1 MDAAIPTNIAVLAAY
16 TTHSLALRS
25 HAAAAA
31 AAAAVAAAAAAATA
45 ATAAE
50 AGAFTSPSLPPTQH

>member
-31 AAAAVAAAAAAATA
+31 AAAAAVAAAAA
-45 ATAAE
+45 AAE
-50 AGAFTSPSLPPTQH
+50 AGAFTSPSLLPTQH

>member
-31 AAAAVAAAAAAATA
+31 AAAA
-45 ATAAE
+45 AAE

>member
-31 AAAAVAAAAAAATA
+31 AAAAAPA
-45 ATAAE
+45 AAE

>member
-1 MDAAIPTNIAVLAAY
+1 MDAAIPTNIAVLVAY

-25 HAAAAA
+25 HAVAAAA
-31 AAAAVAAAAAAATA
+31 AAAA
-45 ATAAE
+45 AAE

>member
-1 MDAAIPTNIAVLAAY
+1 MDAAIPTNIAVLVAY

-25 HAAAAA
+25 H
-31 AAAAVAAAAAAATA
+31 AAAAAAATA